1 MGNTELPDSLLA
13 DILGHGGV
21 SHIGTD
27 LILLEDFTNL
37 PISIKACRTTRIII
51 GLCLQGRSKYT
62 ANTIE
67 RDVLPDDAIII
78 PDGQVV
84 DEYVFNKA
92 SKGIGIMMSPDFF
105 HEVVKDIHELSLLFL
120 FSRTFP
126 VFRLEPEE
134 RNQVVDYFNLIK
146 RKVDDEGNRFR
157 KDVARHLIA
166 AMICELG
173 NAIGRIHTG
182 YNGKPTR
189 AESIFNDF
197 IHLVEQNY
205 MQERRVSWY
214 GEQMCITPKYLSE
227 TVKLVSRRTP
237 NEWIDDYVTMELRVQ
252 LRNTSKS
259 IKEIARDMNFPNQSF
274 LGKYFKEHVGM
285 SPMSYR
291 RS

>member
-173 NAIGRIHTG
+173 NAIGRIHTD

-197 IHLVEQNY
+197 MHLVEQNY

-227 TVKLVSRRTP
+227 TVKQVSRRTP